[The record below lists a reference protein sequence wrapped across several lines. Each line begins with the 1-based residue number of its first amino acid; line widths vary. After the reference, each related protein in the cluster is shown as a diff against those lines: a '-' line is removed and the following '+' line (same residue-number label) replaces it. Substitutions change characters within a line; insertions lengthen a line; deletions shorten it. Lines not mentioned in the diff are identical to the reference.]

1 MDCNKELNYINK
13 NYSFI
18 MLVLLYFIVLYF
30 RLKFKNLLSIME
42 LNFIIRNEL
51 RENIFCFYYI
61 FFGVLVF
68 VVFEEIFFCLVFF
81 VVDVVLFVK

>member
-1 MDCNKELNYINK
+1 
-13 NYSFI
+13 

>member
-1 MDCNKELNYINK
+1 MDYNKELNYINK